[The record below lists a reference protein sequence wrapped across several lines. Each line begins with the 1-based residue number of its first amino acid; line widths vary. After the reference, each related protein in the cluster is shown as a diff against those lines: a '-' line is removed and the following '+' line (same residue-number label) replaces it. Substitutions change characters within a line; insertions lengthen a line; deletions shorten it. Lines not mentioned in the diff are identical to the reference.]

1 MRMGFIH
8 MNRAHERSLT
18 IFGWA
23 ALAFLFLPT
32 PAQAQGGMTRG
43 GFVILGGTDTV
54 AVEQFERDAETLSG
68 NVFGPNGRR
77 FRYVARLRLDG
88 TIASLE
94 SSLDWGWWTNSVM
107 QFTEDTIRLSGNLR
121 GRPQQRDIATGG
133 RTMPM
138 FLVSFALLEQ
148 LLRSTRADT
157 DSQAVRVRL
166 LQLEQLD
173 TTSWNVAWPSPDS
186 ATVVFPGFGEARI
199 AMLPDGSIASGVI
212 PALRWNATRTAGT
225 LSSSRRAAPR
235 RGELDGAL
243 PVTSFDRCNEAS
255 GEALMRVE
263 LFGNPV
269 MALATADGCWLV
281 ASLATT
287 KLGWPGAI
295 ALFRRSTGATSLA
308 RVLPLEVPAYGLALT
323 HDGSLLMVAAGDRV
337 VFVDLQR
344 LIMGRTDAIL
354 GELRDGGRPVRFYL
368 NASSDDRVLFVS
380 DEGAQT
386 ITVVDLAKAR
396 ASGYGATAVV
406 GRIPVGQLPI
416 ALTFSSDQRYLY
428 TTSQIAP
435 ARLGWAKECPREG
448 SGPKTAEPV
457 NPQGAVLVIDVERAK
472 IDPEN
477 AVVAAA
483 PAGCSPVRLVLSPA
497 GDVAYVTA
505 RNSDALLAFDT
516 RMLREAPMS
525 SLLGWVPVG
534 SAPVGVAVV
543 DEGARIIVVNSNR
556 FGGPQT
562 KGHYLSVVEAAR
574 MSAGAAAVVGT
585 IPADAF
591 PRELTMT
598 PDRRTL
604 LLTNFASA
612 TLQLVDW
619 ARAVVLPMKR

>member
-1 MRMGFIH
+1 
-8 MNRAHERSLT
+8 
-18 IFGWA
+18 
-23 ALAFLFLPT
+23 
-32 PAQAQGGMTRG
+32 MTRG
-43 GFVILGGTDTV
+43 GFVIVSGTDTV

-68 NVFGPNGRR
+68 SVFGPNGRR

-94 SSLDWGWWTNSVM
+94 SSLDWGWWTNSVI
-107 QFTEDTIRLSGNLR
+107 QFTGDTIRLSGNLR
-121 GRPQQRDIATGG
+121 GRPQQREIATGG

-199 AMLPDGSIASGVI
+199 AILPDGSIASGVI

-225 LSSSRRAAPR
+225 LSSSPRAAPR
-235 RGELDGAL
+235 RDERDRVL
-243 PVTSFDRCNEAS
+243 PVTSFDRCNEAT
-255 GEALMRVE
+255 GEALTRVE
-263 LFGNPV
+263 VPGNPV
-269 MALATADGCWLV
+269 MARTTPDGCWLV

-295 ALFRRSTGATSLA
+295 ALFRRSTGAVSLA
-308 RVLPLEVPAYGLALT
+308 RVLPLEVPAYGIALT
-323 HDGSLLMVAAGDRV
+323 RDGSLLMVAAGDGV
-337 VFVDLQR
+337 AFVDLQR

-368 NASSDDRVLFVS
+368 NASSDGRVLFVS

-386 ITVVDLAKAR
+386 ITVIDLVKAR
-396 ASGYGATAVV
+396 ESGFAATAVV

-435 ARLGWAKECPREG
+435 ARLGWAKECPQEG
-448 SGPKTAEPV
+448 SGQKTAEPV

-472 IDPEN
+472 IDPVN

-516 RMLREAPMS
+516 RKLREAPMS
-525 SLLGWVPVG
+525 SLLGRVPVG

-543 DEGARIIVVNSNR
+543 DAGARIVVVNSNR

-562 KGHYLSVVEAAR
+562 EGHYLSVVEAAS

-585 IPADAF
+585 IPVDAF
-591 PRELTMT
+591 PRELTAT
-598 PDRRTL
+598 PDKRTL

-619 ARAVVLPMKR
+619 ARAVVLLMKR